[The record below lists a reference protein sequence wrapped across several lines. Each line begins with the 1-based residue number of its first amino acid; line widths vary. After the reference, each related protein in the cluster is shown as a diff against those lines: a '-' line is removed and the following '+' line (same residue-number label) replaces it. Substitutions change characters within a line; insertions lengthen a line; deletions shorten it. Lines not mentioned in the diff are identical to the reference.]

1 MFLSELN
8 PAQVKMFQALAK
20 RMVLADWQLEPHEKE
35 AIERVEAELGHPLD
49 VEAKDLMSNDN
60 LVTLNTPAARKIV
73 IYELMVLAQAD
84 LRIDESERHV
94 FNDLAEELD
103 IDAQTMDTLESLSE
117 DGYALLVSKGDMEAH
132 KAKVRAVLDA

>member
-8 PAQVKMFQALAK
+8 EAQAKMFQALAK
-20 RMVLADWQLEPHEKE
+20 RLVLADWQLEPHEKD
-35 AIERVEAELGHPLD
+35 AIARVEAELGHPLT

-60 LVTLNTPAARKIV
+60 LAVLDTPLARKIV

-94 FNDLAEELD
+94 FDDLAEELEID
-103 IDAQTMDTLESLSE
+103 ISVMDQLASLSE
-117 DGYALLVSKGDMEAH
+117 DGYASLVAHSDLEAH
-132 KAKVRAVLDA
+132 RLKVRAVLDA